1 MEWIGRNLLGSIFG
15 LALSSPRMVFL
26 QACFVEPGAKPIKS
40 GRQWT
45 RHGTAL
51 RRCQAPKG
59 SDMIHSQ
66 ICIYEIETI
75 SVPLS
80 WSPGFQEISEE
91 RIATLC
97 MAVFGLSASERCVLF
112 FMDCS
117 NLWCSGAV
125 VALMTITYC
134 TMQGGTD
141 ALYRIGTS
149 KCGHKTGHS
158 NTSG

>member
-1 MEWIGRNLLGSIFG
+1 MDQ
-15 LALSSPRMVFL
+15 LAETCWVQFLVVALASPRMVFL

-40 GRQWT
+40 GRQWA

-80 WSPGFQEISEE
+80 WSPRFQEISEE
-91 RIATLC
+91 MIATLC
-97 MAVFGLSASERCVLF
+97 MALFGLSASERCVLLVVS
-112 FMDCS
+112 CS
-117 NLWCSGAV
+117 VSL
-125 VALMTITYC
+125 
-134 TMQGGTD
+134 
-141 ALYRIGTS
+141 RIAPTFGVPVPLVL
-149 KCGHKTGHS
+149 
-158 NTSG
+158 